1 LNHSCLSFS
10 IHDTTHF
17 FTVLYTWENDISFC
31 ITIKLSLF
39 MENSSWLYSI
49 SIFEWKRK
57 KRKGKPT
64 QLQWKIMNCSKH
76 FMNLFAVKLGKT
88 MVKNLHHDLD
98 KLQYW
103 PRWSFS
109 GKKEMSGEQTV
120 FFESLLDISNQVVHR
135 PLLFMLN
142 QKDYEFKT
150 LIYSTQENQFNEF
163 NLMKWQVTIKD
174 RAVHSRVKP
183 WLCLINLLV
192 K

>member
-1 LNHSCLSFS
+1 MGKWHIILHHYKTQL
-10 IHDTTHF
+10 IHGEFQLT
-17 FTVLYTWENDISFC
+17 
-31 ITIKLSLF
+31 LF
-39 MENSSWLYSI
+39 YKHLWV
-49 SIFEWKRK
+49 KKK

-76 FMNLFAVKLGKT
+76 FMNLFAVKLRKT

-103 PRWSFS
+103 PRWSFL

-142 QKDYEFKT
+142 PKDYEFKA
-150 LIYSTQENQFNEF
+150 LIYSTQ
-163 NLMKWQVTIKD
+163 KKSI
-174 RAVHSRVKP
+174 
-183 WLCLINLLV
+183 
-192 K
+192 